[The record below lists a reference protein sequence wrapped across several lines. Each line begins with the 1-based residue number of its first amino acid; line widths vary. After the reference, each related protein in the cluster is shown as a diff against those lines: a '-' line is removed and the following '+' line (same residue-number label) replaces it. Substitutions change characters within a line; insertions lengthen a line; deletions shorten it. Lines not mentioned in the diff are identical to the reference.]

1 MGEGDIEAY
10 IMAMRLKGVKDKTL
24 RDRLHYIRKALA
36 EMDWVLSPEGINE
49 YLYEVLNEDGPN
61 VARHVSAS
69 LKSFLKLVLRKRDPS
84 LFGLLYNKANI
95 IIILILL
102 CI

>member
-1 MGEGDIEAY
+1 M
-10 IMAMRLKGVKDKTL
+10 
-24 RDRLHYIRKALA
+24 
-36 EMDWVLSPEGINE
+36 
-49 YLYEVLNEDGPN
+49 
-61 VARHVSAS
+61 ARHVSAS